1 MVKGTL
7 ESEFLTRFCPMR
19 FTYSVTTG
27 SCTSL
32 TPCSTCCEY
41 CCPIAT
47 CFSREYQ
54 FPAPVLQP
62 TLRLPMASRFF
73 KVVGLGAFLSG
84 LDGCAES
91 SGAEAGGAVCVAGAL
106 WVCGELGELCVGY
119 PCAAAE
125 AEATS
130 RARANTPNCLN
141 ENCIFTPWG
150 TKSRASSAST
160 RGPAVPFQ

>member
-19 FTYSVTTG
+19 FTYSVITG

-47 CFSREYQ
+47 CFSSQHQ

-62 TLRLPMASRFF
+62 TLRLPMASMFF
-73 KVVGLGAFLSG
+73 SVDGLGAFLSG
-84 LDGCAES
+84 LEGGS
-91 SGAEAGGAVCVAGAL
+91 SGTFAGAGAVCVRVWFWG
-106 WVCGELGELCVGY
+106 GGGGVG
-119 PCAAAE
+119 
-125 AEATS
+125 
-130 RARANTPNCLN
+130 
-141 ENCIFTPWG
+141 
-150 TKSRASSAST
+150 
-160 RGPAVPFQ
+160 